1 MRPRV
6 CWQIVS
12 HKTHHYKETKRNKR
26 RWAGLWHNTTVR
38 RSSEETGLI
47 SGAWICWSPL
57 RLTWSCVFCLLHSPQ
72 GESTC
77 SKSPMLILMPHMVSS
92 NKSKLYLH
100 RGFNGWTQASV
111 CGTAIVS
118 SENSP
123 ERRGDEKGGGVYC
136 WTWKCRQMRK
146 NWEQNT
152 STQSNR
158 KSLVSSNA
166 DDERAL
172 QKKKKQPLPVFL
184 LLDLQREQRNRRKDH
199 WRTKE
204 STNGA
209 FPTKDGISINGSIIA
224 PGGKPRIHFS
234 IHTCHWRLLLQTEL
248 CCLEG
253 SRSADCGGSQP
264 CLQVWEPWP
273 LAGSQRCPDGRA
285 GGILFYFF
293 PNHWHR
299 LAHPSCCRRARGNKP
314 PKNGYGGKF
323 PPLWGGGL

>member
-12 HKTHHYKETKRNKR
+12 HKTHHSKETKRNKR
-26 RWAGLWHNTTVR
+26 RWAALWHNTTVR

-57 RLTWSCVFCLLHSPQ
+57 RLTWSCVFCLPHSPQ

-123 ERRGDEKGGGVYC
+123 KRRGDEKGGGLLLDMEVQ
-136 WTWKCRQMRK
+136 TDEEKLRAK
-146 NWEQNT
+146 HIHAVEQKE
-152 STQSNR
+152 SCVVQRGWRPSI
-158 KSLVSSNA
+158 A
-166 DDERAL
+166 
-172 QKKKKQPLPVFL
+172 KKKKQPLPVFL

-209 FPTKDGISINGSIIA
+209 FPTKDAISINGSIIA

-234 IHTCHWRLLLQTEL
+234 IHTCHWRLLLQTDVAWRAAKVLTVEAL
-248 CCLEG
+248 SHVYRCG
-253 SRSADCGGSQP
+253 SPGRWLAPSAALMGEQG
-264 CLQVWEPWP
+264 E
-273 LAGSQRCPDGRA
+273 
-285 GGILFYFF
+285 FYFIFF

>member
-12 HKTHHYKETKRNKR
+12 HKTHHSKETKRNKR
-26 RWAGLWHNTTVR
+26 RWAALWHNTTVR

-57 RLTWSCVFCLLHSPQ
+57 RLTWSCVFCLPHSPQ

-123 ERRGDEKGGGVYC
+123 KRRGDEKGGVYC

-166 DDERAL
+166 DDDRAL
-172 QKKKKQPLPVFL
+172 QKKQNNLYLFSFSSTCSVSRETEGKIIGEPKKAQMGHFQQKTAFPSTDLSLHPAGNPGSTSQSTHATDGCCCRLMLPGGQQKCWLWRLSAMFTGVGAPAAGWLPALPWWESRGNFILFFSKSLAQVGTPL
-184 LLDLQREQRNRRKDH
+184 LLSPCQRQ
-199 WRTKE
+199 
-204 STNGA
+204 
-209 FPTKDGISINGSIIA
+209 
-224 PGGKPRIHFS
+224 
-234 IHTCHWRLLLQTEL
+234 
-248 CCLEG
+248 
-253 SRSADCGGSQP
+253 
-264 CLQVWEPWP
+264 
-273 LAGSQRCPDGRA
+273 
-285 GGILFYFF
+285 
-293 PNHWHR
+293 
-299 LAHPSCCRRARGNKP
+299 
-314 PKNGYGGKF
+314 
-323 PPLWGGGL
+323 

>member
-12 HKTHHYKETKRNKR
+12 HKTHHSKETKRNKR

-57 RLTWSCVFCLLHSPQ
+57 RLTWSCVFCLPHSPQ

-123 ERRGDEKGGGVYC
+123 KRGGG
-136 WTWKCRQMRK
+136 RK
-146 NWEQNT
+146 GV
-152 STQSNR
+152 R
-158 KSLVSSNA
+158 G
-166 DDERAL
+166 
-172 QKKKKQPLPVFL
+172 L
-184 LLDLQREQRNRRKDH
+184 LLDMEVQTDEEKLRAKPIHAAEQ
-199 WRTKE
+199 KE
-204 STNGA
+204 SCVVQRGTA
-209 FPTKDGISINGSIIA
+209 FTCFPSPRLAAWAEKQKERSLENQRKHKWGISN
-224 PGGKPRIHFS
+224 KRRHFHQRIYHCTRRETQDPLLNP
-234 IHTCHWRLLLQTEL
+234 HTPLTAAAADW
-248 CCLEG
+248 CCPEG
-253 SRSADCGGSQP
+253 SKSADCGGSQP
-264 CLQVWEPWP
+264 CLQVWEPRP

-299 LAHPSCCRRARGNKP
+299 LAHPSCCRRASGNKP

-323 PPLWGGGL
+323 PPWWGEGL